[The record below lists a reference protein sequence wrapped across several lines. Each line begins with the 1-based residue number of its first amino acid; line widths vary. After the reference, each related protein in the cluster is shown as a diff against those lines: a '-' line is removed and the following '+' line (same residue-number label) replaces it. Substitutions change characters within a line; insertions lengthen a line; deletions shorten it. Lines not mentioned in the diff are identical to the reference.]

1 MSEPIDQPSIV
12 LSNADG
18 LIRDLWDFIENVTG
32 EDPARTD
39 KFFALRER
47 VRNHYA
53 DFERFKSSGV
63 KRRKKRGD

>member
-18 LIRDLWDFIENVTG
+18 LIRDSWNFIENVTD

-39 KFFALRER
+39 KFFALRQR
-47 VRNHYA
+47 IRNHHA
-53 DFERFKSSGV
+53 DFEQFRSTGV
-63 KRRKKRGD
+63 KRRKGRRT